1 MKKFMT
7 ILVWVWSFSVS
18 QEYQIRSYQM
28 GITQSPMVSDS
39 LSLKGAI
46 GRSPSQTSSSESLEL
61 DGGFIKV
68 LNNTYKQPPVLS
80 TFISDTLKNDGMPV
94 FVRAI
99 ATDINGIDG
108 TSLFIQQGGSAQSIE
123 FEMYPLND
131 SLFQVMVPDSFL
143 TVRNFRAWVVTV
155 DGMSYEA
162 TSDYSTPVMSFSVD
176 SLSMDNPYSYYP
188 DGVDPGHWRL
198 ISWPGELEN
207 DTLKI
212 VSMKD
217 HSYIFWD
224 LDLKTSEWVKP
235 RTIKVGKGYW
245 FKHKFADN
253 TIFSNHNTPGASL
266 PLLDHEII
274 LSPGPGWNIIGNP
287 FSFPAD
293 IQYDSV
299 NVSGLYFYGYDSTKN
314 SDGWWAQK
322 RAMNPWAGYMVYN
335 YSESSQVITVKAF
348 NNEYLNENSN
358 RSFPADN
365 WEISLHLDGKNYFDY
380 SGLIGRSEYAKE
392 ERDGSDIPSLPNL
405 DDFVSLSMKL
415 EDDNDHA
422 FSSDIRS
429 TNEFNGIWNLRLTSK
444 GDSGPYTV
452 EAHANGILP
461 EELVVKVIDIQSR
474 VIYDD
479 FLVDVIDVNK
489 TIESGYD
496 LILVSGDEGY
506 VNEMVQKIFAQIPAE
521 YSLGQN
527 YPNPFN
533 PITKIDFA
541 LPRTGRVVVTVYNML
556 GQEVRQLVND
566 RLDYGF
572 HTVTWK
578 GLDRMGRPVASGVY
592 FSELRAEGFR
602 KTRKMLLLK

>member
-1 MKKFMT
+1 MKKIMT
-7 ILVWVWSFSVS
+7 ILVWVCSLSVS
-18 QEYQIRSYQM
+18 QEYQMRSYQM

-46 GRSPSQTSSSESLEL
+46 GRSPYQTSSSESIEL
-61 DGGFIKV
+61 DGGFINV

-94 FVRAI
+94 LVRAI
-99 ATDINGIDG
+99 ATDINGIEG
-108 TSLFIQQGGSAQSIE
+108 TSLFIQQGGSAQPVE
-123 FEMYPLND
+123 FEMYPVGD

-162 TSDYSTPVMSFSVD
+162 RSDYSTPVMSFKVD

-188 DGVDPGHWRL
+188 EGVDPGHWRL

-212 VSMKD
+212 VSLKS
-217 HSYIFWD
+217 HNYVFWD
-224 LDLKTSEWVKP
+224 LDLKTSQWVKP

-245 FKHKFADN
+245 FKHTFAEN

-266 PLLDHEII
+266 PLLDYEIT

-314 SDGWWAQK
+314 ADGWWAQ
-322 RAMNPWAGYMVYN
+322 RRSLDPWAGYMVYN
-335 YSESSQVITVKAF
+335 YSESSQVITVKPF
-348 NNEYLNENSN
+348 KNQDLNESFN
-358 RSFPADN
+358 RLSASEN
-365 WEISLHLDGKNYFDY
+365 WDISIHVDGENYFDH

-415 EDDNDHA
+415 ENENEHT

-444 GDSGPYTV
+444 GDSGPYTI

-461 EELVVKVIDIQSR
+461 ERLVVKVIDIQSR
-474 VIYDD
+474 SIYDD

-489 TIESGYD
+489 SIDSGYE
-496 LILVSGDEGY
+496 LILVAGNQQY

-521 YSLGQN
+521 YLLGQN

-556 GQEVRQLVND
+556 GQEVKQLVND
-566 RLDYGF
+566 KLDYGF

-592 FSELRAEGFR
+592 FSELRAEGIR
-602 KTRKMLLLK
+602 KTRKMILLK